1 LARVSVF
8 EIFQDIRQLEIVGQN
23 VAVVAENSRRLAAMR
38 DGPVPEDEEEQFD
51 EDEMEDE
58 DDRRYVLLRAICV
71 VTNVT
76 ILNR

>member
-1 LARVSVF
+1 M
-8 EIFQDIRQLEIVGQN
+8 EIVGQN

-58 DDRRYVLLRAICV
+58 DDKRYVLSRAICIIA
-71 VTNVT
+71 NVT
-76 ILNR
+76 KVKR